1 MGGIFY
7 IFKNNSAKQIEMGEW
22 INICNQTART
32 INLNILRNLP
42 NISMK
47 KLVQIYRTTKLK
59 KIATNYA
66 LPNISMAQYTLHQK
80 QPQPINL
87 EALPLN
93 PSNLVQM
100 QTLIHKTNLKANQ
113 ATNLHLPAHLKVQV
127 RPIRSNCQRLKKK
140 EKDPKR
146 REHYPKKE
154 KT

>member
-1 MGGIFY
+1 
-7 IFKNNSAKQIEMGEW
+7 
-22 INICNQTART
+22 
-32 INLNILRNLP
+32 
-42 NISMK
+42 
-47 KLVQIYRTTKLK
+47 
-59 KIATNYA
+59 
-66 LPNISMAQYTLHQK
+66 MAQYTLHQK